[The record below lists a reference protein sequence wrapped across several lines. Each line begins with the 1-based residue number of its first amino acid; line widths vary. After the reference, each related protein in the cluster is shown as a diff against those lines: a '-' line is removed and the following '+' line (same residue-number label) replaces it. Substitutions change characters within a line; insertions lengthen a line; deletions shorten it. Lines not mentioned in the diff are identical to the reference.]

1 MKHFRLYLAM
11 TIFFFIF
18 ITCPAIA
25 AREEGLKIG
34 VVDVQKVMQTAKAAK
49 AAQTTLEK
57 ELLSAQKTLAAK
69 GEEIKAMEEKLKNSS
84 PQLSP
89 KERQE
94 KQDKLSAVTRDYKRL
109 DSDLGEEFQR
119 KVAQSN
125 QSLLGEIREV
135 INKLR
140 KQDHYTLIFDNGT
153 LLSHDDA
160 VDVTEQ
166 IIRMYDQVTK

>member
-1 MKHFRLYLAM
+1 M
-11 TIFFFIF
+11 TIFFLMFIA
-18 ITCPAIA
+18 CPAVA
-25 AREEGLKIG
+25 AKEEGLKIG
-34 VVDVQKVMQTAKAAK
+34 VVDIQKVMQTAKAAK
-49 AAQTTLEK
+49 TAQTTLEK
-57 ELLSAQKTLAAK
+57 EFLSAKKTLDAK
-69 GEEIKAMEEKLKNSS
+69 GEEIKALEEELKESS

-94 KQDKLSAVTRDYKRL
+94 KQDKLSIITRNYKRL

-135 INKLR
+135 INTLR
-140 KQDHYTLIFDNGT
+140 KQDHYTLIFGKDT

>member
-1 MKHFRLYLAM
+1 MKHLRLCLIM
-11 TIFFFIF
+11 TIFFLLFIA
-18 ITCPAIA
+18 CPAVA
-25 AREEGLKIG
+25 AKGEGLKIG
-34 VVDVQKVMQTAKAAK
+34 VVDIQKVMQTAKAAK
-49 AAQTTLEK
+49 TAQTTLEK
-57 ELLSAQKTLAAK
+57 EFLSAKKTLDAK
-69 GEEIKAMEEKLKNSS
+69 GEEIKALEEELKESS

-94 KQDKLSAVTRDYKRL
+94 KQDKLSAATRDYKRL

-135 INKLR
+135 INTLR
-140 KQDHYTLIFDNGT
+140 KQDHYTLIFGKDT
-153 LLSHDDA
+153 LLSHDGT

>member
-1 MKHFRLYLAM
+1 MKRLRLYLAV
-11 TIFFFIF
+11 TFFFL
-18 ITCPAIA
+18 TLVACPAGA
-25 AREEGLKIG
+25 VKGETLKIG
-34 VVDVQKVMQTAKAAK
+34 VVDVQEVMQTAKAAK
-49 AAQTTLEK
+49 AAQATLEK
-57 ELLSAQKTLAAK
+57 EFLSAKKTLDAK
-69 GEEIKAMEEKLKNSS
+69 AEEIKAMEEKLKNSS

-94 KQDKLSAVTRDYKRL
+94 KQDKLSAATRDYKRL

-140 KQDHYTLIFDNGT
+140 KQGHYTFIFGKDT
-153 LLSHDDA
+153 LLSYDDA